1 MKNNIYRSTTT
12 AIAEDYQGN
21 VFGVSGKTIA
31 QTVFRVKAAI
41 LNKNIKVATIY
52 CADGTVDFFLKDGKV
67 IQHKALDL

>member
-1 MKNNIYRSTTT
+1 MKNNIYRNSMT

-41 LNKNIKVATIY
+41 LNKDIKIATLY
-52 CADGTVDFFLKDGKV
+52 CNDGTIDFFLKDGRV
-67 IQHKALDL
+67 VQHKALDL